1 MPGAAARCVFACFK
15 RVERWGDA
23 ITGFAG
29 PWFIGLA
36 VCLFIGSTICFL
48 DVILPSLPWPIL
60 TVPPCLLI
68 IANLYAHYYY
78 ACAVTPGFVDEP
90 PIQLDGHGGLL
101 WAKRRTDGGRHGGVS
116 WSDEL
121 GMNIT
126 AASMGMCRKCNRP
139 RPEVRVPPLPVSVY
153 ADSGK
158 RERTTA
164 AYATVVF

>member
-36 VCLFIGSTICFL
+36 ACLFIGGTICFL
-48 DVILPSLPWPIL
+48 DVVLPSLPWPIL

-68 IANLYAHYYY
+68 ITNLYAHYYY
-78 ACAVTPGFVDEP
+78 ACTVSPGFVDEP
-90 PIQLDGHGGLL
+90 PIQLDGHNSLL
-101 WAKRRTDGGRHGGVS
+101 WAKRRTGDERHGGVS

-121 GMNIT
+121 GLNMT
-126 AASMGMCRKCNRP
+126 PASIAMCRKCNRT
-139 RPEVRVPPLPVSVY
+139 RPEVRVPLLPDFVY
-153 ADSGK
+153 ADAGK

-164 AYATVVF
+164 AYAIDAF